1 MVFVG
6 DFDGEKVGLLGALG
20 VGPGRRVVGLVD
32 DEEEEGGE
40 RFFMRTEFAKE

>member
-20 VGPGRRVVGLVD
+20 VGPGRRAVGLV